1 MDDNSRL
8 WPWLVSWCRVKHKHG
23 KRFETVLQQLPKI
36 NQCQLKGSS
45 VWVNSLPEGLQLNS
59 NLSKC
64 YCITQMGR
72 GALIS
77 KLPAHLW
84 IASCSFHVLW
94 AGCQLLMTG
103 KYKTFKCIYNNKS
116 LFLIRSLLT
125 FLRSEQS
132 FVCQLNIYGVPM
144 ITFMKGLVICN
155 NRLICSRGNRNVMHV
170 VLLWIFNFSRAEQ
183 NFNLLLKMR
192 LNRLK
197 LLFPVRATPKASAVA
212 FYIINYSVAK

>member
-23 KRFETVLQQLPKI
+23 KLFRQLPKI

-45 VWVNSLPEGLQLNS
+45 VWVNSLPEGLKVNT

-64 YCITQMGR
+64 YCITQMG
-72 GALIS
+72 GKLIS

-84 IASCSFHVLW
+84 IASCSFHVFW

-103 KYKTFKCIYNNKS
+103 KYKTFKRIYNNKS

-132 FVCQLNIYGVPM
+132 FVCQLNIYGVLM
-144 ITFMKGLVICN
+144 ITFVKGLVICN

-170 VLLWIFNFSRAEQ
+170 VLLWIFHFSRAEQ

-197 LLFPVRATPKASAVA
+197 LLFPVRATPKAWAVA
-212 FYIINYSVAK
+212 FYIINCLAAK